1 MKKLILDIDRVQ
13 TAARQGCQGEAHR
26 FFGEPP
32 GLEDIEKRELTGAR
46 RMRVSSWKPPTTQW
60 SSG

>member
-13 TAARQGCQGEAHR
+13 LQRHKDAKAKHGV
-26 FFGEPP
+26 FGEPP
-32 GLEDIEKRELTGAR
+32 GLEEIEKREGLAGAR